1 MSDTASATQPVIADL
16 SLVDPDSLT
25 RLFEGDPSLLPD
37 PDLDTLISELRRRA
51 DVNKANA
58 AAEAAASKPARKKS
72 SKNVIIDAALSAL
85 SDKPVEELTLDDLM
99 GDGIGET

>member
-1 MSDTASATQPVIADL
+1 MTEPTATQPPIADL

-37 PDLDTLISELRRRA
+37 VDLDTLISELRRRA

-58 AAEAAASKPARKKS
+58 AASALEAKPARKKS
-72 SKNVIIDAALSAL
+72 AKGVIIDAALAGIA
-85 SDKPVEELTLDDLM
+85 DKPVEELTLDDLM
-99 GDGIGET
+99 GDGIGDA